1 MTISMQHD
9 IDTSKG
15 KRHGVGIGRMS
26 KALAVSLSGLRDAFR
41 CEAAFRQEL
50 AIGAVFAVATFVL
63 KVTPAERA
71 VLLASIFLV
80 LVVELL
86 NTALEVTLDRIT
98 LEEDPSVRKA
108 KDMGSAAV
116 FLSLVAAGVV
126 WICITGP
133 LAYRAF
139 Q

>member
-1 MTISMQHD
+1 MTTAMQDD
-9 IDTSKG
+9 IDKSHG

-41 CEAAFRQEL
+41 CEAAFRQEF
-50 AIGAVFAVATFVL
+50 AIGALFAVAAFVL

-71 VLLASIFLV
+71 ALLASIFLV
-80 LVVELL
+80 LIVELL

-98 LEEDPSVRKA
+98 LEDDPSVRKA

-126 WICITGP
+126 WLCITGP
-133 LAYRAF
+133 LVYRALY
-139 Q
+139 